1 MRQRRTLFLLIILIL
16 NVNPGMADQITTA
29 SEESVVARVNG
40 RPIYARQVTPRTD
53 AALAK
58 LARYGASVSVAS
70 RQRIQR
76 EELDKLLDFELLTQ
90 AGEALCANSAVE
102 KESVLSLQQVQT
114 PSPTHDS
121 TPQTAHNKECV
132 EKYLDQQGLGKLRI
146 PDAEI
151 KKYYEHNRVS
161 FKQGETIKVSHI
173 LIKLPRNPS
182 SEEVSAAAAKAAAIR
197 QELLQ
202 KDNFPDMARQHSDCA
217 TAPVGGDLGY
227 INRGYMPAAFDT
239 VAFTLPLADIS
250 NPVRTRHG
258 FHLIKVTD
266 KTSEK
271 IRSLDEVKELIEKLL
286 IRNAR
291 EKKMAEIT
299 DELRRKATIEINLK

>member
-1 MRQRRTLFLLIILIL
+1 
-16 NVNPGMADQITTA
+16 MADQITT
-29 SEESVVARVNG
+29 SPQESVVARVNG

-58 LARYGASVSVAS
+58 LARYGASVSDAS

-76 EELDKLLDFELLTQ
+76 EELDKLVDFELLTQ
-90 AGEALCANSAVE
+90 AGEAWCANSAVE
-102 KESVLSLQQVQT
+102 EESVLALQQVQT
-114 PSPTHDS
+114 SSPAHDS
-121 TPQTAHNKECV
+121 TTQPVRNKVCI

-151 KKYYEHNRVS
+151 KKYYEQNRVS

-173 LIKLPRNPS
+173 LIKLSKNPS
-182 SEEVSAAAAKAAAIR
+182 SEDVSAAAAKAAAIR

-217 TAPVGGDLGY
+217 TAPAGGDLGY
-227 INRGYMPAAFDT
+227 VNRGYMPAAFDA
-239 VAFTLPLADIS
+239 VAFTLPLTDIS

-266 KTSEK
+266 RTSEK
-271 IRSLDEVKELIEKLL
+271 MRSLDEVKELIEKLL

-291 EKKMAEIT
+291 EKKIVEIT